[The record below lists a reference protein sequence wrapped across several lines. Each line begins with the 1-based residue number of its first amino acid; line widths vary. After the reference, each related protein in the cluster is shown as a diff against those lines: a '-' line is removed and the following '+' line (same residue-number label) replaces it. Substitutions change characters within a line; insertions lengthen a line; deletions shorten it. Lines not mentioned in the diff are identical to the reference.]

1 MLLPVLGSG
10 AAEKGAARVAHVFVA
25 LCDNE
30 HQGIVPVSE
39 RLGNGDDAANNLYW
53 GALYGVKTHFKK
65 SADWKLV
72 ASLPGPKASVIER
85 IIFKHGS
92 GEVYLVAD
100 AYRGSAIREAVED
113 FLEAASGGGRGRAA
127 VSLGGKQ
134 VALPIGGDAEL
145 LAYVGHD
152 GLMDFS
158 LERRPAH
165 QDEVRRKV
173 MILACA
179 SKPFFSGAIKRAG
192 ADPLLWTTGLLAPEA
207 YVLEA
212 AVAGWISHENGEQIR
227 SRAAA
232 AYNRYQKCGI
242 KAARKLF
249 AAGF

>member
-1 MLLPVLGSG
+1 MSSAHLSSNAATRRSGSS
-10 AAEKGAARVAHVFVA
+10 
-25 LCDNE
+25 
-30 HQGIVPVSE
+30 I
-39 RLGNGDDAANNLYW
+39 
-53 GALYGVKTHFKK
+53 
-65 SADWKLV
+65 
-72 ASLPGPKASVIER
+72 
-85 IIFKHGS
+85 
-92 GEVYLVAD
+92 
-100 AYRGSAIREAVED
+100 SAIREAVAD

-165 QDEVRRKV
+165 QDEVRHKV

-179 SKPFFSGAIKRAG
+179 SKPFFTGPIKKAG

-212 AVAGWISHENGEQIR
+212 AVAGWIAHENGEQVR